1 MKQADNEWV
10 VATGL
15 MAALA
20 AVLVVLLAV
29 HRAGGTEAAQATLAQ
44 QRTAQ
49 SVPPALATVPGAAP
63 LPTLASPPA
72 TTPSTTPAPTPTP
85 PQPTPST
92 APAPAQPTTTPAA
105 SRADTPMAAQEQR
118 EQDQREQGVTG
129 VLRQVQNVFAQQG
142 ASRLV
147 AIDTEAGTITLK
159 EGAFRRGSACVEPE
173 ARAAFAQVEQRIA
186 DYLKQNPAGRI
197 YVEGHTDDKPVKA
210 PVTDVR
216 AYCTVYD
223 DNITLSAARA
233 REARLLLIGRSAPE
247 AARRVIVAGY
257 GDSQPLPGLAA
268 SDERN
273 RRVEV
278 RFVNGGA
285 K

>member
-1 MKQADNEWV
+1 MSQSDHEWV
-10 VATGL
+10 AATGL

-20 AVLVVLLAV
+20 GVLIVLLAV
-29 HRAGGTEAAQATLAQ
+29 SRAGGPEIAQLRAEAPQVAAASTSA
-44 QRTAQ
+44 
-49 SVPPALATVPGAAP
+49 PAPAAP
-63 LPTLASPPA
+63 LPPA
-72 TTPSTTPAPTPTP
+72 APTP
-85 PQPTPST
+85 
-92 APAPAQPTTTPAA
+92 PAPAAAEAAPPPAA
-105 SRADTPMAAQEQR
+105 PATARR
-118 EQDQREQGVTG
+118 ESDGPGLTV
-129 VLRQVQNVFAQQG
+129 VLRQVQTVFAQQG
-142 ASRLV
+142 ASNLV
-147 AIDTEAGTITLK
+147 AVDTEAGKITLK

-173 ARAAFAQVEQRIA
+173 ARAAFAQVEERIA
-186 DYLKQNPAGRI
+186 EYLQQYPAGRI

-223 DNITLSAARA
+223 DNFTLSAARA

-257 GDSQPLPGLAA
+257 GDSQPLQGLAA

-278 RFVNGGA
+278 RFVNGGERN
-285 K
+285 

>member
-29 HRAGGTEAAQATLAQ
+29 HRAGGTEAAQAALAQ

-49 SVPPALATVPGAAP
+49 SVPPASTTLPAAGP
-63 LPTLASPPA
+63 LP
-72 TTPSTTPAPTPTP
+72 TPAPTPALTP

-92 APAPAQPTTTPAA
+92 ATASAQPTTTPAA
-105 SRADTPMAAQEQR
+105 SRADAPTATQEQG
-118 EQDQREQGVTG
+118 EQEQREQGVTG

-257 GDSQPLPGLAA
+257 GDSQPLQGLAA
-268 SDERN
+268 GDERN

-278 RFVNGGA
+278 RFVNGA
-285 K
+285 QR

>member
-29 HRAGGTEAAQATLAQ
+29 HRAGGTEAAQAALAQ
-44 QRTAQ
+44 QRTVQ
-49 SVPPALATVPGAAP
+49 SVPTP
-63 LPTLASPPA
+63 ASPPA
-72 TTPSTTPAPTPTP
+72 TTPAPTP

-105 SRADTPMAAQEQR
+105 SRADTPTATQEQREQDQR

-278 RFVNGGA
+278 RFVNGGQR
-285 K
+285 

>member
-29 HRAGGTEAAQATLAQ
+29 HRAGGTEAAQAALAQ
-44 QRTAQ
+44 QRTAP
-49 SVPPALATVPGAAP
+49 SVPAAAP
-63 LPTLASPPA
+63 LPPPASPLA
-72 TTPSTTPAPTPTP
+72 PTP

-92 APAPAQPTTTPAA
+92 APASAQPTTTPAA
-105 SRADTPMAAQEQR
+105 SRADTPTAAQEQR

-173 ARAAFAQVEQRIA
+173 ARAAFAQVAQRIA

-278 RFVNGGA
+278 RFVNGEQR
-285 K
+285 

>member
-20 AVLVVLLAV
+20 AVLVLLLAV
-29 HRAGGTEAAQATLAQ
+29 HRAGGTEAAQAALAQ
-44 QRTAQ
+44 QRTVQ
-49 SVPPALATVPGAAP
+49 SVPPALAMVPT
-63 LPTLASPPA
+63 PTPASPPA
-72 TTPSTTPAPTPTP
+72 TTPAPTPL
-85 PQPTPST
+85 QPTPST

-105 SRADTPMAAQEQR
+105 SRADTPTAAQEQR

-278 RFVNGGA
+278 RFIGGVG
-285 K
+285 KN

>member
-29 HRAGGTEAAQATLAQ
+29 HRAGGTEAAQAALAQ

-49 SVPPALATVPGAAP
+49 SVSPASATLPAAGP
-63 LPTLASPPA
+63 LP
-72 TTPSTTPAPTPTP
+72 TPAPTPALTP
-85 PQPTPST
+85 PQPTLST
-92 APAPAQPTTTPAA
+92 ATASAQPTTTPAA
-105 SRADTPMAAQEQR
+105 SRADAPTATQEQR
-118 EQDQREQGVTG
+118 EQEQREQGVTG

-257 GDSQPLPGLAA
+257 GDSQPLQGLAA
-268 SDERN
+268 GDERN

-278 RFVNGGA
+278 RFVNGA
-285 K
+285 QR

>member
-20 AVLVVLLAV
+20 AVLVLLLAV
-29 HRAGGTEAAQATLAQ
+29 HRAGGTEAAQAALAQ

-49 SVPPALATVPGAAP
+49 SVSPASATVPAAAP
-63 LPTLASPPA
+63 LPTPASPPA
-72 TTPSTTPAPTPTP
+72 ITPATTPAPTP

-92 APAPAQPTTTPAA
+92 APASAQPTTTPAA
-105 SRADTPMAAQEQR
+105 SRADTPTAAQEQR

-278 RFVNGGA
+278 RFVNGGS

>member
-49 SVPPALATVPGAAP
+49 SVPPAA
-63 LPTLASPPA
+63 ASPPA
-72 TTPSTTPAPTPTP
+72 TSPTTTPAPTPTP

-92 APAPAQPTTTPAA
+92 APASAQPTTTPAA
-105 SRADTPMAAQEQR
+105 SGADTPTAAQEQR

>member
-10 VATGL
+10 VSTGL

-20 AVLVVLLAV
+20 AVLVMLLAV
-29 HRAGGTEAAQATLAQ
+29 HRAGGTEAAQAALAQ

-49 SVPPALATVPGAAP
+49 SVPLASATLPAAAP
-63 LPTLASPPA
+63 LPT
-72 TTPSTTPAPTPTP
+72 PAPTPALTP

-92 APAPAQPTTTPAA
+92 APASAQPTTTPAA
-105 SRADTPMAAQEQR
+105 SRADTPTAAQEQR

-257 GDSQPLPGLAA
+257 GDSQPLQGLAA
-268 SDERN
+268 GDERN

-278 RFVNGGA
+278 RFVNGA
-285 K
+285 QR

>member
-1 MKQADNEWV
+1 M
-10 VATGL
+10 
-15 MAALA
+15 
-20 AVLVVLLAV
+20 
-29 HRAGGTEAAQATLAQ
+29 
-44 QRTAQ
+44 
-49 SVPPALATVPGAAP
+49 
-63 LPTLASPPA
+63 
-72 TTPSTTPAPTPTP
+72 
-85 PQPTPST
+85 
-92 APAPAQPTTTPAA
+92 TPAA
-105 SRADTPMAAQEQR
+105 SRADTSTAAQEQR

-233 REARLLLIGRSAPE
+233 REARLLLIGRSASE

-257 GDSQPLPGLAA
+257 GDSQPLSGLAA
-268 SDERN
+268 GDERN

-278 RFVNGGA
+278 RFVNGGS

>member
-29 HRAGGTEAAQATLAQ
+29 HRAGGTEAAQAALAQ

-49 SVPPALATVPGAAP
+49 SVPPASTTLPAAGP
-63 LPTLASPPA
+63 LP
-72 TTPSTTPAPTPTP
+72 TPAPTPALTP

-92 APAPAQPTTTPAA
+92 ATASAQPTTTPAA
-105 SRADTPMAAQEQR
+105 SRADAPTATQEQG
-118 EQDQREQGVTG
+118 EQEQREQGVTG

-257 GDSQPLPGLAA
+257 GDSQPLSGLAA